1 MHKIFLM
8 KVHVKKTAEY
18 ISNRNYYKIS
28 LNSFL
33 KQNVFIETR
42 LIYL

>member
-1 MHKIFLM
+1 M

-18 ISNRNYYKIS
+18 VSNRNYYKIS

-33 KQNVFIETR
+33 KQNVFIKTNS
-42 LIYL
+42 IYL